1 MGESRASLGRE
12 RYLER
17 MWQFMNET
25 RPIIRDQLRRFG
37 ASLDWSRERFTMDEG
52 SARAVRVA
60 FKRLWDAGLV
70 YRGEALVNWCPRCLT
85 TISDLENVHREE
97 TGTLWTIRYH
107 LEREDGT
114 PDPDAWISV
123 ATTRPETLL
132 GDTAVAVHPG
142 RRALPRP
149 RGPPRDPAVPRA
161 AAPDRR
167 RRACR
172 ARLRHRRGQDH
183 AGPRPDDYE
192 LAKRHGLPA
201 INVLDDEARINS
213 AGGDFFGR
221 DRYEAREAILD
232 RLREMGDLEA
242 ERPHPMVVGHCE
254 RCGTVIEPRL
264 SVQWFIRVKPLAER
278 ALASVREGRTKILP
292 PHFEKVYAHWME
304 NIHDWA
310 VGRQL
315 WWGHRIPAW
324 FCPDGHVTVSDAEAG
339 PDACAECGRPAS
351 DLAQETDIFDT
362 WFSSGLWPF
371 STLGWPDETPDM
383 ARFYPTSVM
392 ETGYD
397 ILFFWVARMMMLG
410 LFLTDAEPFHTVY
423 LHGMIRAEG
432 GIKMSKT
439 KGNSVD
445 PLDMVEEIGADA
457 LRFALVNGSAPG
469 SDMRLTQAKLDG
481 GRNFTNKL
489 WNAARFVLANRP
501 EAGAAGTDE
510 PTLAV
515 RWIGSR
521 LADATARATRQL
533 DALDLGGY
541 AATVY
546 EVAWSDY
553 CDWFLEMAKV
563 DLRREDATDAE
574 RAATWAAAADG
585 LATLLRLLHPLMPFV
600 TEEIWQAL
608 REAAPE
614 TPQTNRCSSPRAGRR
629 PGERDPRPR
638 PRSPTLPR
646 WCGACATCEPRQA
659 RPASAWVPLD
669 GRAGRR
675 SRPPT
680 RIAHRPALPRGAGTG
695 AADRDRRRRGERPS
709 WGHRGPAR
717 RGMAGRGRGRGRRVA
732 EDGARRSWLRWTAN
746 IARLEELLADA
757 SFTIAAPAPVV
768 ERERMRLADLG
779 SSAAAAGDGEG
790 GRSPIRPWRSARSA
804 GRIGRAARVRGR
816 SHHVIP
822 QAQQE
827 AGADAAAA
835 TDARAGGGDR
845 AGVPAAARL
854 HRPQQRWPATARRPR
869 GGDGH
874 PRHPRAV
881 ERDAGGDDRAAAARV
896 LGRLTGHRAL
906 QRDAAVGAGPARRQP
921 DRAARALRARADRC
935 ARHDRR
941 HVLRAACCTATPTR
955 AATPSTTPSSAGLPR
970 TGTSCP
976 AS

>member
-1 MGESRASLGRE
+1 MTTPRRELPPRYDAAAVEPAIYERWEEADAFRPAENPPAGADRFVVIQPPPNVTGALHIGHALTFIVEDVMVRYHRMRGDDTLWLPGVDHASIGAQFVLDKIIASEGESRATLGRE

-17 MWQFMNET
+17 MWRFMNET
-25 RPIIRDQLRRFG
+25 RPIIRGQLRRFG

-60 FKRLWDAGLV
+60 FKRLWEAGLV
-70 YRGEALVNWCPRCLT
+70 YRAEALVNWCPRCLT

-97 TGTLWTIRYH
+97 TGTIWTIRYH

-132 GDTAVAVHPG
+132 GDTAVAVHPDDERYRTLVG
-142 RRALPRP
+142 RHAILPFLERRLP
-149 RGPPRDPAVPRA
+149 IVADEHVERTFGTGAVKITPAHDA
-161 AAPDRR
+161 
-167 RRACR
+167 
-172 ARLRHRRGQDH
+172 
-183 AGPRPDDYE
+183 DDYD

-232 RLREMGDLEA
+232 RLRDMGDLEA

-278 ALASVREGRTKILP
+278 ALASVQEGRTAILP
-292 PHFEKVYAHWME
+292 LQFEKVYAHWME

-324 FCPDGHVTVSDAEAG
+324 FCPDGHVTVSDAEVG
-339 PDACAECGRPAS
+339 PDACVECGRPAS

-371 STLGWPDETPDM
+371 STLGWPDSTPDM

-410 LFLTDAEPFHTVY
+410 LFLTDVEPFHTVY

-445 PLDMVEEIGADA
+445 PLDIVETIGADA
-457 LRFALVNGSAPG
+457 LRVALVLGSAPG

-501 EAGAAGTDE
+501 ELTVAGGEPSLAA
-510 PTLAV
+510 

-533 DALDLGGY
+533 DGLDLGGY

-546 EVAWSDY
+546 DVAWSDY

-563 DLRREDATDAE
+563 DLRRDDGGDAE
-574 RAATWAAAADG
+574 RAATWSAAADG
-585 LATLLRLLHPLMPFV
+585 LAALLRLLHPLMPFV

-608 REAAPE
+608 RDASPDTASEPLLITARWPQARDPDPLAEAAFADLAALVRGVRGLRTE
-614 TPQTNRCSSPRAGRR
+614 AG
-629 PGERDPRPR
+629 
-638 PRSPTLPR
+638 T
-646 WCGACATCEPRQA
+646 
-659 RPASAWVPLD
+659 PASAWAPLAIEPSDDLAAAALRADLRYVEALARVRPIELVVEGGERPELVTAGRLGVAWLAQD
-669 GRAGRR
+669 GATAAAVAGRR
-675 SRPPT
+675 Q
-680 RIAHRPALPRGAGTG
+680 AQL
-695 AADRDRRRRGERPS
+695 DEMD
-709 WGHRGPAR
+709 
-717 RGMAGRGRGRGRRVA
+717 
-732 EDGARRSWLRWTAN
+732 AN
-746 IARLEELLADA
+746 IARLEELLANT
-757 SFTIAAPAPVV
+757 SFTDRAPALVV
-768 ERERMRLADLG
+768 ERERVRLAELREQRG
-779 SSAAAAGDGEG
+779 QLAREG
-790 GRSPIRPWRSARSA
+790 R
-804 GRIGRAARVRGR
+804 
-816 SHHVIP
+816 
-822 QAQQE
+822 
-827 AGADAAAA
+827 
-835 TDARAGGGDR
+835 
-845 AGVPAAARL
+845 
-854 HRPQQRWPATARRPR
+854 
-869 GGDGH
+869 
-874 PRHPRAV
+874 
-881 ERDAGGDDRAAAARV
+881 
-896 LGRLTGHRAL
+896 
-906 QRDAAVGAGPARRQP
+906 
-921 DRAARALRARADRC
+921 
-935 ARHDRR
+935 
-941 HVLRAACCTATPTR
+941 
-955 AATPSTTPSSAGLPR
+955 
-970 TGTSCP
+970 
-976 AS
+976 

>member
-1 MGESRASLGRE
+1 MTTPGRELAPRYDAAAVEPAIYERWLAADAFRPADDPPPGAERFVVIQPPPNVTGALHIGHALTFIVEDVLVRYHRMRGDDTLWLPGVDHSGIGAQFVLDKIIAADGESRASLGRE

-17 MWQFMNET
+17 MWRFMEET

-70 YRGEALVNWCPRCLT
+70 YRGEALVNWCPRCMT

-107 LEREDGT
+107 LEREDGA

-132 GDTAVAVHPG
+132 GDTAVAVHPDDERYRDLVGRNAILPFLG
-142 RRALPRP
+142 RRLPIVADEHVERAF
-149 RGPPRDPAVPRA
+149 GTGAVKITPAH
-161 AAPDRR
+161 D
-167 RRACR
+167 
-172 ARLRHRRGQDH
+172 
-183 AGPRPDDYE
+183 PDDYE
-192 LAKRHGLPA
+192 LAKRHGLPS
-201 INVLDDEARINS
+201 INVLDPDARINS

-232 RLREMGDLEA
+232 RLRDMGDLEA
-242 ERPHPMVVGHCE
+242 ERPHPMVIGHCE
-254 RCGTVIEPRL
+254 RCGTVVEPRL

-278 ALASVREGRTKILP
+278 ALASVQDDRTRILP
-292 PHFEKVYAHWME
+292 AHFEKVYAHWME

-324 FCPDGHVTVSDAEAG
+324 FCPDGHVTVTDAEAG
-339 PDACAECGRPAS
+339 PDACAECGRPAAE
-351 DLAQETDIFDT
+351 LTQETDIFDT

-371 STLGWPDETPDM
+371 STLGWPDDTPDM

-410 LFLTDAEPFHTVY
+410 LFCTDVEPFHTVY

-445 PLDMVEEIGADA
+445 PLDIVEMIGADA
-457 LRFALVNGSAPG
+457 LRFSLVNGSAPG

-501 EAGAAGTDE
+501 EPLVAAGE
-510 PTLAV
+510 PSLAT
-515 RWIGSR
+515 RWIESR

-546 EVAWSDY
+546 DVAWSDY

-563 DLRREDATDAE
+563 DLRRDEAGDAD
-574 RAATWAAAADG
+574 RAGTWTAAASG
-585 LATLLRLLHPLMPFV
+585 LARLLRLLHPLMPFV

-614 TPQTNRCSSPRAGRR
+614 VATEPLLITARWPEPDETDHGAETDFTDLAALVRGVRGLRTEAG
-629 PGERDPRPR
+629 
-638 PRSPTLPR
+638 T
-646 WCGACATCEPRQA
+646 
-659 RPASAWVPLD
+659 PASAWVPLMVEAAGDDAADAIRAGQRYLEALARVRPIELVD
-669 GRAGRR
+669 GAPRPELVAAGRLGVAWLAQDVAADAAVAGRR
-675 SRPPT
+675 QAQLT
-680 RIAHRPALPRGAGTG
+680 EM
-695 AADRDRRRRGERPS
+695 DR
-709 WGHRGPAR
+709 
-717 RGMAGRGRGRGRRVA
+717 
-732 EDGARRSWLRWTAN
+732 N
-746 IARLEELLADA
+746 IARLEELLANPA
-757 SFTIAAPAPVV
+757 FTERAPAAVV
-768 ERERMRLADLG
+768 GRERTRLDELRDQRARLA
-779 SSAAAAGDGEG
+779 AE
-790 GRSPIRPWRSARSA
+790 AR
-804 GRIGRAARVRGR
+804 
-816 SHHVIP
+816 
-822 QAQQE
+822 
-827 AGADAAAA
+827 
-835 TDARAGGGDR
+835 
-845 AGVPAAARL
+845 
-854 HRPQQRWPATARRPR
+854 
-869 GGDGH
+869 
-874 PRHPRAV
+874 
-881 ERDAGGDDRAAAARV
+881 
-896 LGRLTGHRAL
+896 
-906 QRDAAVGAGPARRQP
+906 
-921 DRAARALRARADRC
+921 
-935 ARHDRR
+935 
-941 HVLRAACCTATPTR
+941 
-955 AATPSTTPSSAGLPR
+955 
-970 TGTSCP
+970 
-976 AS
+976 